1 MQGFE
6 AGFGRWIISYR
17 WLVIALA
24 LGLVGLAASG
34 GQNLRF
40 TANYRVFFSDDNPQL
55 LAFEAMENRFAKSD
69 NVMFT
74 LV

>member
-24 LGLVGLAASG
+24 LGLLGLVVEWGSVGSLC
-34 GQNLRF
+34 QEQTKLRAWLQKPEF
-40 TANYRVFFSDDNPQL
+40 ITDRTNNEP
-55 LAFEAMENRFAKSD
+55 N
-69 NVMFT
+69 
-74 LV
+74 